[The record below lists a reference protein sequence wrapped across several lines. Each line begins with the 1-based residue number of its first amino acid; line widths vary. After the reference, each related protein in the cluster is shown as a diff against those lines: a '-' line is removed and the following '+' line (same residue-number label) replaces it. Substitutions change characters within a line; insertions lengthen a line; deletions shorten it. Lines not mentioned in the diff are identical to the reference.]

1 MSNNLLISKLNITS
15 HNPMLKYIF
24 LFLIFSHVC
33 LSQQIN
39 QSDTLVRE
47 AKIQSIVE
55 GNSVSFD
62 VDTPP
67 LIPISGAPKGYYT
80 FFWEFG
86 DGEFSQEENP
96 EHTYKEIGDYNVKL
110 WVTNNY
116 DAGKTPATRPESVKI
131 DKVDSVSNA
140 SASLLEDGVIMDF
153 TKNREPIP
161 NEDLVVVLTYKN
173 PFDELMD
180 GHLYFFYNET
190 KYKSDNFQLTDIRTY
205 HGEYPIVNEDRIADI
220 NTNSFQ
226 SMLAFNDVEPF
237 RAAHLMQD
245 TTDQEKLQKKIEES
259 EHKFKGMKQIG
270 FSDFQPGEERN
281 IFFQLRTTPE
291 MLKDT
296 SAIISIRG
304 IYVPNSNSANHSVK
318 EMEMEIVTS
327 HDPNKMTTN
336 ANLMDFRNRNQKDFK
351 YKIQFQN
358 NGEGPANT
366 VRLETDVPEIFDQEG
381 MELLDFYPKCEICPE
396 EDVAYS
402 CLDTTFLENK
412 IIFTFKNIYL
422 PGSNQKGVN
431 SYDSTKGFVSY
442 KIPLKGKIKKQKT
455 QSQTAIYFDNNDPII
470 TNYATTRFTPGLSI
484 GAKAGIMR
492 IGSLENYQE
501 WFLGAT
507 LSSYQAFKGY
517 LQSEVMIGFNS
528 YSSSR
533 TFTERTQRDEFFVDV
548 YDYNEQSEFQNLSF
562 YLVPTS
568 YRYNLT
574 DFLAVGA
581 GIQVK
586 WDIRS
591 TEERETTGEYTEVV
605 ESENFER
612 RDPEQDTFIQETK
625 SNTFT
630 NFNTAAFV
638 DVNVGMARIGPSLGF
653 RYHLYFKAPTHQL
666 QFYAIWKF

>member
-1 MSNNLLISKLNITS
+1 MYKI
-15 HNPMLKYIF
+15 IF
-24 LFLIFSHVC
+24 LFLISAQVC
-33 LSQQIN
+33 FSQQIIQN
-39 QSDTLVRE
+39 DTLKRE
-47 AKIQSIVE
+47 AKIESLVN
-55 GNSVSFD
+55 GNSVKFN
-62 VDTPP
+62 VNTPP
-67 LIPISGAPKGYYT
+67 LIQISGAPKGYYT

-86 DGEFSQEENP
+86 DGEYSKQETP
-96 EHTYKEIGDYNVKL
+96 EHTFKEKGDYEVKL

-116 DAGKTPATRPESVKI
+116 DAGKTPTTRPQKVEI
-131 DKVDSVSNA
+131 DTLNKESNA
-140 SASLLEDGVIMDF
+140 SASILDENSIMDF

-161 NEDLVVVLTYKN
+161 NEDIVVVLSYKN
-173 PFDELMD
+173 PYDELMD
-180 GHLYFFYNET
+180 GQLYFFYNES

-205 HGEYPIVNEDRIADI
+205 HGEYPIVIEDRITAHD
-220 NTNSFQ
+220 TNPFH
-226 SMLAFNDVEPF
+226 SMLASNGIDSFETP
-237 RAAHLMQD
+237 LLIQD
-245 TTDQEKLQKKIEES
+245 TTDQEKLHKKIEES
-259 EHKFKGMKQIG
+259 KKEFREMKQIG
-270 FSDFQPGEERN
+270 FNDFQAGKERN

-366 VRLETDVPEIFDQEG
+366 VRLETDIPEIFDQRQ
-381 MELLDFYPKCEICPE
+381 MELLDFYPECKICPE
-396 EDVAYS
+396 EKVTYS

-412 IIFTFKNIYL
+412 VIFTFKNIYL

-442 KIPLKGKIKKQKT
+442 KIPLRGKIKKQKT
-455 QSQTAIYFDNNDPII
+455 QSQTAIYFDKNDPII

-484 GAKAGIMR
+484 GLKAGVMR

-501 WFLGAT
+501 WFFGAT
-507 LSSYQAFKGY
+507 LSSYQAYKGY
-517 LQSEVMIGFNS
+517 WQTEAMIGSNN
-528 YSSSR
+528 YTINR
-533 TFTERTQRDEFFVDV
+533 TYTERFQRDEFFTDV
-548 YDYNEQSEFQNLSF
+548 YDYDQQSKFQNLSF

-574 DFLAVGA
+574 DFLVVGA
-581 GIQVK
+581 GLQVK

-591 TEERETTGEYTEVV
+591 KEERETVGEYTEVV
-605 ESENFER
+605 EVEDFER
-612 RDPEQDTFIQETK
+612 RDPEQDTFEQKTI
-625 SNTFT
+625 SNPFT
-630 NFNTAAFV
+630 NFNSAAFL
-638 DVNVGMARIGPSLGF
+638 DVNLGKVRIGPSVGI
-653 RYHLYFKAPTHQL
+653 RYQLYFKAPTHQW
-666 QFYAIWKF
+666 QFYASWKF

>member
-1 MSNNLLISKLNITS
+1 MYKFTFLLLISS
-15 HNPMLKYIF
+15 HL
-24 LFLIFSHVC
+24 C
-33 LSQQIN
+33 LAQQIN

-47 AKIQSIVE
+47 AKIESTVLSNIVKF
-55 GNSVSFD
+55 G

-67 LIPISGAPKGYYT
+67 LIQISGAPKGYYT

-96 EHTYKEIGDYNVKL
+96 EHTYKEKGEYDVKL

-131 DKVDSVSNA
+131 DKVDSLSNA
-140 SASLLEDGVIMDF
+140 SASLLEEGEIMDF

-173 PFDELMD
+173 PFNELMD
-180 GHLYFFYNET
+180 GQLFFFYNET

-205 HGEYPIVNEDRIADI
+205 HGEYPIVNEDRVADI
-220 NTNSFQ
+220 STNPFQ
-226 SMLAFNDVEPF
+226 SLLAFNGVKPF
-237 RAAHLMQD
+237 RTAQLMQD
-245 TTDQEKLQKKIEES
+245 TTNQEELQKKIEES
-259 EHKFKGMKQIG
+259 KEKFREMKQIG

-336 ANLMDFRNRNQKDFK
+336 ANLMNFRNRNQKDFK

-366 VRLETDVPEIFDQEG
+366 VRLETDVPELFDQKEI
-381 MELLDFYPKCEICPE
+381 ELLDFYPKCEICPE

-402 CLDTTFLENK
+402 CLDTTFSENK

-442 KIPLKGKIKKQKT
+442 KLPLKGKIKKQKT
-455 QSQTAIYFDNNDPII
+455 QSQTAIYFDKNDPII
-470 TNYATTRFTPGLSI
+470 TNYATTRFTPGLSV
-484 GAKAGIMR
+484 GVKAGVMR

-517 LQSEVMIGFNS
+517 LQSEIMIGSNN
-528 YSSSR
+528 YTSR
-533 TFTERTQRDEFFVDV
+533 RIYTERTPRDEFFVDV
-548 YDYNEQSEFQNLSF
+548 YDYDEQSEFQNLSF
-562 YLVPTS
+562 YFVPTS

-574 DFLAVGA
+574 DFLAIGG
-581 GIQVK
+581 GIQLK

-591 TEERETTGEYTEVV
+591 KVESERVGEYTEVV

-612 RDPEQDTFIQETK
+612 RDPEQDTFEQTTT
-625 SNTFT
+625 SDTFT
-630 NFNTAAFV
+630 NFNAAAFL
-638 DVNVGMARIGPSLGF
+638 DLNVGIARIGPSLGF
-653 RYHLYFKAPTHQL
+653 RYHLYVKAPNQQL

>member
-1 MSNNLLISKLNITS
+1 
-15 HNPMLKYIF
+15 ML
-24 LFLIFSHVC
+24 
-33 LSQQIN
+33 QN
-39 QSDTLVRE
+39 DTLNRE
-47 AKIQSIVE
+47 AKIQSIVK
-55 GNSVSFD
+55 GNSVHFD

-67 LIPISGAPKGYYT
+67 LIQISGAPKGYYT

-86 DGEFSQEENP
+86 DGEFSQEEKP
-96 EHTYKEIGDYNVKL
+96 EHTYKEKGNYDVKL

-116 DAGKTPATRPESVKI
+116 DAGKTPTTRPKSVKI
-131 DKVDSVSNA
+131 DTVRSESNA
-140 SASLLEDGVIMDF
+140 SASILNEGDIIDF

-173 PFDELMD
+173 PYDELMN
-180 GHLYFFYNET
+180 GKLYFFYNESQ
-190 KYKSDNFQLTDIRTY
+190 YKSDNFILSDIRTY
-205 HGEYPIVNEDRIADI
+205 HGEFPIVTEERIAV
-220 NTNSFQ
+220 NATNPFQ
-226 SMLAFNDVEPF
+226 SMLASNENGSFKTP
-237 RAAHLMQD
+237 LLIQD
-245 TTDQEKLQKKIEES
+245 TTDQEALKKKIEDSKKE
-259 EHKFKGMKQIG
+259 FKEMKQIG
-270 FSDFQPGEERN
+270 FSDFEPGEERN

-296 SAIISIRG
+296 SAIISIRSV
-304 IYVPNSNSANHSVK
+304 YVPNSNSANHSVK

-336 ANLMDFRNRNQKDFK
+336 ANLMDFRNRNQKNFK

-366 VRLETDVPEIFDQEG
+366 VRLETDVPEIFDHKEI
-381 MELLDFYPKCEICPE
+381 ELLDFYPKCEICPE

-402 CLDTTFLENK
+402 CLDTTFLDNK

-455 QSQTAIYFDNNDPII
+455 QSQTAIYFDKNEPII
-470 TNYATTRFTPGLSI
+470 TNYATTRFRPGLSI
-484 GAKAGIMR
+484 GIKAGIMQ
-492 IGSLENYQE
+492 IGSLENYNE
-501 WFLGAT
+501 WFFGAT
-507 LSSYQAFKGY
+507 LSSYQAYKGY
-517 LQSEVMIGFNS
+517 WQSEVMIGSNNFTSN
-528 YSSSR
+528 R
-533 TFTERTQRDEFFVDV
+533 TFTERTQVDEFFTEV
-548 YDYNEQSEFQNLSF
+548 YDYEQQSEFQNLSF

-581 GIQVK
+581 GLQLK

-591 TEERETTGEYTEVV
+591 KEERETVGEYTEVV
-605 ESENFER
+605 EIEGFER
-612 RDPEQDTFIQETK
+612 RDPEQDTFEQETI

-630 NFNTAAFV
+630 NFNSAAFL
-638 DVNVGMARIGPSLGF
+638 DVNVGKVRIGPSVGI
-653 RYHLYFKAPTHQL
+653 RYHLYFTAPTHQW
-666 QFYAIWKF
+666 QFYASWKF

>member
-1 MSNNLLISKLNITS
+1 MSNNLLISRLNVTTLS
-15 HNPMLKYIF
+15 PMYKFTF
-24 LFLIFSHVC
+24 LFLLCSHLC
-33 LSQQIN
+33 LAQQIN
-39 QSDTLVRE
+39 QSDTVVRE
-47 AKIQSIVE
+47 AKIESTVL
-55 GNSVSFD
+55 GNSVKFG

-67 LIPISGAPKGYYT
+67 LIQISGAPKGYYT

-86 DGEFSQEENP
+86 DGEFSKEENP
-96 EHTYKEIGDYNVKL
+96 EHTFDKRGDYNVKL

-116 DAGKTPATRPESVKI
+116 DAGKTPTTRPEKVKI
-131 DKVDSVSNA
+131 DSVNLESNT
-140 SASLLEDGVIMDF
+140 SASLLGENNIIDF

-173 PFDELMD
+173 PYNEIMD
-180 GHLYFFYNET
+180 GRLYFFYNESI
-190 KYKSDNFQLTDIRTY
+190 YKSDNFQLTDIRTY
-205 HGEYPIVNEDRIADI
+205 HGEYPIITEDRITDI
-220 NTNSFQ
+220 DANPFQ
-226 SMLAFNDVEPF
+226 SMLASNGDGSFKTPF
-237 RAAHLMQD
+237 LIQD
-245 TTDQEKLQKKIEES
+245 TTDQETLQKKIEES
-259 EHKFKGMKQIG
+259 KKKFKEMKQIG

-296 SAIISIRG
+296 SAIISIRSVY
-304 IYVPNSNSANHSVK
+304 IPNSNSANHSVK

-366 VRLETDVPEIFDQEG
+366 VRLETDIPEIFDQKEI
-381 MELLDFYPKCEICPE
+381 ELLDFYPKCEICPE
-396 EDVAYS
+396 VDVAYS

-455 QSQTAIYFDNNDPII
+455 QSQTAIYFDKNDPII
-470 TNYATTRFTPGLSI
+470 TNYATTRFTPGLSVGI
-484 GAKAGIMR
+484 KAGVMR
-492 IGSLENYQE
+492 IASLQNYQE

-517 LQSEVMIGFNS
+517 LQSEVMIGSNNYTNS
-528 YSSSR
+528 K
-533 TFTERTQRDEFFVDV
+533 TFTERTQRDEFFTEV
-548 YDYNEQSEFQNLSF
+548 YDYEQQSEFQNLSF

-581 GIQVK
+581 GLQIK

-591 TEERETTGEYTEVV
+591 KIERETTGEYTEVV
-605 ESENFER
+605 EIEDYER
-612 RDPEQDTFIQETK
+612 RVPERDTFEQETI

-630 NFNTAAFV
+630 NFNSAAFL
-638 DVNVGMARIGPSLGF
+638 DLNVGKVRIGPSVGI
-653 RYHLYFKAPTHQL
+653 RYHLYFTAPTHQW
-666 QFYAIWKF
+666 QFYASWKF

>member
-1 MSNNLLISKLNITS
+1 MYKF
-15 HNPMLKYIF
+15 IF
-24 LFLIFSHVC
+24 LFLISSQIC
-33 LSQQIN
+33 LSQQMLQN
-39 QSDTLVRE
+39 DTLNRE
-47 AKIQSIVE
+47 AKIQSIVK
-55 GNSVSFD
+55 GNSVHFD

-67 LIPISGAPKGYYT
+67 LIQISGAPKGYYT

-86 DGEFSQEENP
+86 DGEFSQEEKP
-96 EHTYKEIGDYNVKL
+96 AHTYKENGVYDVKL

-116 DAGKTPATRPESVKI
+116 DAGKTPTTRPESVKI
-131 DKVDSVSNA
+131 DTVSSESNA
-140 SASLLEDGVIMDF
+140 SASLLNEGDIIDF

-173 PFDELMD
+173 PYDELMD
-180 GHLYFFYNET
+180 GKLYFFYNES
-190 KYKSDNFQLTDIRTY
+190 KYKSDNFQLTDVRTH
-205 HGEYPIVNEDRIADI
+205 HGEYPIVTEDRIAVKD
-220 NTNSFQ
+220 TNPFQ
-226 SMLAFNDVEPF
+226 SMLASNEEVSFKPPI
-237 RAAHLMQD
+237 LIQD
-245 TTDQEKLQKKIEES
+245 TTDQEALKKKIEDSKKE
-259 EHKFKGMKQIG
+259 FKEMKQIG
-270 FSDFQPGEERN
+270 FSDFEPGEERN

-296 SAIISIRG
+296 SAIISIRSV
-304 IYVPNSNSANHSVK
+304 YVPNSNSANHSVK

-336 ANLMDFRNRNQKDFK
+336 ANLMDFRNRNQKNFK

-366 VRLETDVPEIFDQEG
+366 VRLETDVPEIFDHKEI
-381 MELLDFYPKCEICPE
+381 ELLDFYPKCEICPE

-412 IIFTFKNIYL
+412 IVFTFKNIYL

-455 QSQTAIYFDNNDPII
+455 QSQTAIYFDKNEPII
-470 TNYATTRFTPGLSI
+470 TNYATTRFRPGISVGI
-484 GAKAGIMR
+484 KAGVMR
-492 IGSLENYQE
+492 IGSLENYNE
-501 WFLGAT
+501 WFFGAT
-507 LSSYQAFKGY
+507 LSSYQAYKGY
-517 LQSEVMIGFNS
+517 WQSEVMIGSNNFTSN
-528 YSSSR
+528 R
-533 TFTERTQRDEFFVDV
+533 TYTERIQRDEFFTEV
-548 YDYNEQSEFQNLSF
+548 YDYEQQSEFQNLSF

-581 GIQVK
+581 GLQVK

-591 TEERETTGEYTEVV
+591 KEERETIGEYTEVV
-605 ESENFER
+605 EIEDFER
-612 RDPEQDTFIQETK
+612 RDPEQDTFEQETI

-630 NFNTAAFV
+630 NFNSAAFL
-638 DVNVGMARIGPSLGF
+638 DVNVGKVRIGPSVGI
-653 RYHLYFKAPTHQL
+653 RYHLYFAAPTHQW
-666 QFYAIWKF
+666 QFYASWKF